1 MYRYRYIYIHTHAC
15 IADVSILTLMTFILP
30 ISFADHSHSG
40 RSNNVPSSPTIQLKP
55 YTSHLSLIRP
65 KKINHKFLRP
75 IFSRINEAGRLYFLL
90 FIASDQN
97 EGFYFFSCL
106 GVMRHFLLQ

>member
-15 IADVSILTLMTFILP
+15 IADVSILALMTFILP

-65 KKINHKFLRP
+65 KKLIISFSGQFFQELMRQGGF
-75 IFSRINEAGRLYFLL
+75 IFYFLL
-90 FIASDQN
+90 LQIRMRVFI
-97 EGFYFFSCL
+97 FFPA
-106 GVMRHFLLQ
+106 